1 MTASGGARTD
11 GPEPPTGRPVAD
23 ADRLAAV
30 RESGLPAAVDSA
42 AFDRLAR
49 LAARLLAVPVS
60 LVTVVDENRQVF
72 VGQHGLSEPWATAR
86 QTPLSHS
93 FCRHV
98 VESGKP
104 LVIDDARLDPRLRDN
119 LAIPELGVVG
129 YCAVPLATRD
139 GRVLGAFC
147 AIEHR
152 PRAWSSS
159 DLGTL
164 LDLAAIAMSEIGHR
178 SELAR
183 RTASEDRLRVLVS
196 EIDHR
201 VKNSLAV
208 TRSLLEMQARTADDS
223 YIREQLEEAA
233 TRVSTIA
240 LVHDRLYGHET
251 AASIRLD
258 DYLPRLCADLAAS
271 FGVGPEGFRIAAA
284 PVAMPVDRVV
294 SLGLIVTHLV
304 TTAMKR
310 RSDRVT
316 VSFATD
322 AAGDHV
328 LTVGD
333 AADAL
338 AQAEAGRSTGLGSR
352 LMSALTRQFGGE
364 ATTTPDGGVHIRIP
378 RAALE

>member
-1 MTASGGARTD
+1 MTALDGDRAGGSKPAI
-11 GPEPPTGRPVAD
+11 GCPVGD

-30 RESGLPAAVDSA
+30 RESGLPAATDST

-49 LAARLLAVPVS
+49 LATRLLGVPVS
-60 LVTVVDENRQVF
+60 LVTVVDENRQIF
-72 VGQHGLSEPWATAR
+72 VGQHGLAEPWATSR

-93 FCRHV
+93 FCRDV

-104 LVIDDARLDPRLRDN
+104 LVIDDARLDPSLRDN
-119 LAIPELGVVG
+119 LAIPALGVVG

-152 PRAWSSS
+152 PRSWSSD
-159 DLGTL
+159 DLATL
-164 LDLAAIAMSEIGHR
+164 LDLAAVAMSEIGHR

-183 RTASEDRLRVLVS
+183 RTVSEDRLRILVS

-208 TRSLLEMQARTADDS
+208 TRSLLEMQARTVDDA
-223 YIREQLEEAA
+223 YVREQLEEAA
-233 TRVSTIA
+233 ARVSTIA

-251 AASIRLD
+251 AGSIRLD

-271 FGVGPEGFRIAAA
+271 FGIGRADFRIAAA
-284 PVAMPVDRVV
+284 PVAVPVDRVV

-310 RSDRVT
+310 RPDPVT
-316 VSFATD
+316 VSFASEES
-322 AAGDHV
+322 GDHV

-364 ATTTPDGGVHIRIP
+364 VATTDDGGVRIRIP
-378 RAALE
+378 HAALE